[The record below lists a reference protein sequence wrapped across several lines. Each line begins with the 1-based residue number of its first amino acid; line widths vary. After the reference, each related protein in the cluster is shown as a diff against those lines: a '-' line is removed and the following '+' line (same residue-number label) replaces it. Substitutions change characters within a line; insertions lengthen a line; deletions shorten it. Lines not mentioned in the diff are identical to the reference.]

1 MTGDEVL
8 AQIRGLRQ
16 WRAGEQRAP
25 HKPLLLLLALGRL
38 QRQGERLMLFDE
50 AAEPLRR
57 LLEQFGPP
65 RRRQH
70 PEYPFWRLRLD
81 GQLWEI
87 EGEDAVDATQAGDPK
102 VSSLRRHDV
111 RGGLSPQVAGL
122 LLEDDQLFEQVVAV
136 LLESHFPPSLHED
149 ICTAAGLRVRT
160 HIADQAR
167 RDPEFRIEV
176 LRAYEYRC
184 AMCGYD
190 GRLDTVS
197 VGLDAAHVQWWAY
210 GGPDDIDNGIALCAL
225 HHRALDRGV
234 VGVSLDHRVLVSRR
248 FNGSGRA
255 RELVIDLSGKPLHAP
270 QHGLPLPAAQY
281 LSWHGTEVFSGE
293 ARTAAADVL
302 AAEDRG
308 PFGESH
314 V

>member
-1 MTGDEVL
+1 MALTGDEVL
-8 AQIRGLRQ
+8 TQVRALRQ
-16 WRAGEQRAP
+16 WRSGGQRAP

-38 QRQGERLMLFDE
+38 QRRRERLMSFEE
-50 AAEPLRR
+50 AAEPLSR
-57 LLEQFGPP
+57 LLEQFGPA
-65 RRRQH
+65 RRRQR

-87 EGEDAVDATQAGDPK
+87 EGEDLVETTQAGDPQL
-102 VSSLRRHDV
+102 SSLRRPDV
-111 RGGLSPQVAGL
+111 RGGFSPQVASL
-122 LLEDDQLFEQVVAV
+122 LLEDDELFERVVSA

-149 ICTAAGLRVRT
+149 ICTTAGLQVRAT
-160 HIADQAR
+160 VADQAR
-167 RDPEFRIEV
+167 RDPEFRMEV

-190 GRLDTVS
+190 GRLDSVP

-255 RELVIDLSGKPLHAP
+255 RELVIDLAGKPLQAP
-270 QHGLPLPAAQY
+270 QDGLPLLAAEY
-281 LSWHGTEVFSGE
+281 LTWHGAEVFSGE
-293 ARTAAADVL
+293 ARTPAVDVL
-302 AAEDRG
+302 AAEDRA
-308 PFGESH
+308 PFGG
-314 V
+314 